1 MKVLKWILFI
11 LLLAGCG
18 VLGFFVYKFN
28 NEKKSL
34 EADKQALIMQMDQMQ
49 NSFQETKIETKTVYK
64 FKANVPSG
72 AEVTEKDVEAVEI
85 ASATYTDAYLTDLTK
100 LPALTMKNCVKGSIV
115 ETADLTYEA
124 YVVDKKFTR
133 ELTFTN
139 LPMGLRAGDYIDIR
153 FALPNGETYNVLSHI
168 KVEYMSGSTISIR
181 VSEEEWMIIDAVMH
195 DSMLYTGYTLLYM
208 VRYLDPGADSS
219 IAFYPI
225 STDLATFVQ
234 FSPNIKDPTR
244 LINPTL
250 RNHIDEVLTLYT
262 TSQNSGVA
270 TAYISGLQA
279 QFSAQLSLSGQYNAE
294 HTDKETGELEL
305 EDFLVNKGESIVGS
319 DAFDEKV
326 DDAMSELEDA
336 LASFEQDI
344 K

>member
-1 MKVLKWILFI
+1 
-11 LLLAGCG
+11 
-18 VLGFFVYKFN
+18 
-28 NEKKSL
+28 
-34 EADKQALIMQMDQMQ
+34 
-49 NSFQETKIETKTVYK
+49 
-64 FKANVPSG
+64 
-72 AEVTEKDVEAVEI
+72 
-85 ASATYTDAYLTDLTK
+85 
-100 LPALTMKNCVKGSIV
+100 
-115 ETADLTYEA
+115 
-124 YVVDKKFTR
+124 
-133 ELTFTN
+133 
-139 LPMGLRAGDYIDIR
+139 
-153 FALPNGETYNVLSHI
+153 
-168 KVEYMSGSTISIR
+168 
-181 VSEEEWMIIDAVMH
+181 
-195 DSMLYTGYTLLYM
+195 MLYTGYTLLYM

-294 HTDKETGELEL
+294 YTDKETGELEL